1 MKKENTPNAE
11 RENQKAPRMVVC
23 KRCGKPRIYH
33 AKDLCE
39 LCYAILRNDRSR
51 TKKEFQLI

>member
-1 MKKENTPNAE
+1 MKKENILNPE
-11 RENQKAPRMVVC
+11 RENQKAPRMIIC
-23 KRCGKPRIYH
+23 KRCDKPKPHH